1 MEKKTI
7 FDLNRCDLDQYKV
20 MHKLPLRL
28 VLDNIRSLNNI
39 GSMFRTSDA
48 FLVERIHLCGITA
61 TPPSVEIHKT
71 ALGAENSVD
80 WSYHATTMDAIDQLR
95 REGYTVCA
103 LEQVKESIPL
113 DEYDVRSDAKYAI
126 VVGHEVDGVDPQVVN
141 ACDAALEIPQMGTKH
156 SLNVAVSAGLALWTF
171 FTALRPR

>member
-7 FDLNRCDLDQYKV
+7 LDLNRCDVAQFKALQ
-20 MHKLPLRL
+20 KLPLRL

-48 FLVERIHLCGITA
+48 FLVDRIHLCGITA

-71 ALGAENSVD
+71 ALGAEDSVD
-80 WSYHATTMDAIDQLR
+80 WEYHATTMEAIDSLR
-95 REGYTVCA
+95 REGYIVCA
-103 LEQVKESIPL
+103 LEQVKESVPL
-113 DEYDVRSDAKYAI
+113 DEFEVRPGVKYAI
-126 VVGHEVDGVDPQVVN
+126 VVGHEVDGVDPEIVD
-141 ACDAALEIPQMGTKH
+141 ACDYAIEIPQMGTKH

-171 FTALRPR
+171 FNGLR